1 MTGAPPRSPILAV
14 VAFQFPVALEVA
26 GRRCVV
32 VGGSDEAE
40 RRARALVEC
49 DADVLVL
56 AAAPEA
62 GLVDLDRRGRLTLV
76 RRSYAPGDLAGA
88 FLVVTTDT
96 DYNAAVFAE
105 AEAHGVLCHA
115 VDAPRHCHFA
125 MPSVLRRGE
134 LTVAVST
141 GGRAPALAKRLRHRL
156 EEEVPAEYAD
166 LVDLL
171 ADARS
176 EALASRPPDF
186 ATWARRWQT
195 ALADLDHLVALLAEG
210 RDDEARRRVLMSLA
224 G

>member
-1 MTGAPPRSPILAV
+1 
-14 VAFQFPVALEVA
+14 VAFQFPVALGVA

-40 RRARALVEC
+40 RRARALLDC
-49 DADVLVL
+49 DAEVLVL
-56 AAAPEA
+56 AAAPGA
-62 GLVDLDRRGRLTLV
+62 GLVDLGRRGRLVLV
-76 RRSYAPGDLAGA
+76 RRPYLPGDLAGA
-88 FLVVTTDT
+88 FVVVTTDAE
-96 DYNAAVFAE
+96 YNAAVYAE

-115 VDAPRHCHFA
+115 VDDPRHCHFA

-134 LTVAVST
+134 LTVAIST

-176 EALASRPPDF
+176 EALPDRPPDF

-195 ALADLDHLVALLAEG
+195 ALADLDHLLALLAAG
-210 RDDEARRRVLMSLA
+210 RSDEARQRVLLSLA